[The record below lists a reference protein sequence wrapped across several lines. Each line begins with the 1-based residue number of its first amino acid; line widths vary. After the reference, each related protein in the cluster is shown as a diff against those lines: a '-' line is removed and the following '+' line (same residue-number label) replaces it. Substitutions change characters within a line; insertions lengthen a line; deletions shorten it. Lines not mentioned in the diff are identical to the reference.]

1 MTNPD
6 SSRNGDVS
14 GSPGAVPA
22 SSDDGRATAPGSPT
36 LADTEAGTSVT
47 EDPDA
52 TVGTGSAIALGCIA
66 ATLLL
71 IVIGL
76 VFLAI
81 VAFLN

>member
-1 MTNPD
+1 MTHPD
-6 SSRNGDVS
+6 GLRNGEVPQPPSRIVAPKDEAD
-14 GSPGAVPA
+14 GSASTVQAPA
-22 SSDDGRATAPGSPT
+22 STGITTPDP
-36 LADTEAGTSVT
+36 

-71 IVIGL
+71 IVVGL

>member
-1 MTNPD
+1 MTSD
-6 SSRNGDVS
+6 
-14 GSPGAVPA
+14 PGAEDGA
-22 SSDDGRATAPGSPT
+22 SSESADDAAIPGPR
-36 LADTEAGTSVT
+36 
-47 EDPDA
+47 DPDE

-81 VAFLN
+81 VALLN

>member
-1 MTNPD
+1 MTHPD
-6 SSRNGDVS
+6 GSRNGEVPR
-14 GSPGAVPA
+14 SPSPIV
-22 SSDDGRATAPGSPT
+22 APGDERHAVAPT
-36 LADTEAGTSVT
+36 VQAPADTELEAPVP

-76 VFLAI
+76 VFLGI